1 MRSIS
6 FCSSL
11 VVAGMSL
18 IVMTVTASSVGAQV
32 VPDSV
37 VPVISARTYVSGS
50 VTVIV
55 KGSFQMNQ
63 VIEINKPAS
72 ISDGEM
78 TWLQFGASGSSTGDV
93 LVTYGEDIGDGVG
106 VHVGKG
112 KPTATAGSELCTGD
126 LTITASQLSGHYTC
140 AGVVSYDSSTG
151 TMGKVDIEISFT
163 AKS

>member
-1 MRSIS
+1 MTH
-6 FCSSL
+6 SL
-11 VVAGMSL
+11 HLAAL
-18 IVMTVTASSVGAQV
+18 ASSAGAQV

-72 ISDGEM
+72 ISDGTM

-93 LVTYGEDIGDGVG
+93 LVTYGEDIGEGVG
-106 VHVGKG
+106 VQVGKG
-112 KPTATAGSELCTGD
+112 RPTATAGSELCTGE
-126 LTITASQLSGHYTC
+126 LTITATLLSGHYTC
-140 AGVVSYDSSTG
+140 PGVTSYDSGTG
-151 TMGKVDIEISFT
+151 QMGKVDIEISFT
-163 AKS
+163 AQT

>member
-1 MRSIS
+1 MRSN
-6 FCSSL
+6 L
-11 VVAGMSL
+11 LHLRLAM
-18 IVMTVTASSVGAQV
+18 ASALLTTLASRASAQ

-112 KPTATAGSELCTGD
+112 RPTATAGSELCTGE
-126 LTITASQLSGHYTC
+126 LTITATLLSGHYTC
-140 AGVVSYDSSTG
+140 PGVVSYDSSTG
-151 TMGKVDIEISFT
+151 TMGKVDIEITFS

>member
-1 MRSIS
+1 MRSVS

-18 IVMTVTASSVGAQV
+18 VVLAVPASPAGAQV

-37 VPVISARTYVSGS
+37 IPVISARTYVSGS

-78 TWLQFGASGSSTGDV
+78 TWLQFGASASASGDV

-112 KPTATAGSELCTGD
+112 KPTATAGSELCTGE
-126 LTITASQLSGHYTC
+126 LSITATLLSGHYTC
-140 AGVVSYDSSTG
+140 PGVVSYDPSTG
-151 TMGKVDIEISFT
+151 RMGQVDIEITFS

>member
-1 MRSIS
+1 MTSRLL
-6 FCSSL
+6 FL
-11 VVAGMSL
+11 RLAVASAL
-18 IVMTVTASSVGAQV
+18 LTTAASRAGAQV

-78 TWLQFGASGSSTGDV
+78 TWLQFGASGSSAGDV

-106 VHVGKG
+106 IHVGKG
-112 KPTATAGSELCTGD
+112 KPAATAGSELCTGA
-126 LTITASQLSGHYTC
+126 LTITATLLSGHYTC
-140 AGVVSYDSSTG
+140 PGVASYDSSTG
-151 TMGKVDIEISFT
+151 RMGKVDIEISFT
-163 AKS
+163 AQT

>member
-1 MRSIS
+1 MRPVPL
-6 FCSSL
+6 CARLVVNCLSL
-11 VVAGMSL
+11 VVLA
-18 IVMTVTASSVGAQV
+18 VTPSSASAQT
-32 VPDSV
+32 PDSV

-78 TWLQFGASGSSTGDV
+78 TWLQFGASGSSMGDV

-112 KPTATAGSELCTGD
+112 RPTATAGSELCDGAVTV
-126 LTITASQLSGHYTC
+126 TATLLSGHYTC
-140 AGVVSYDSSTG
+140 PGVASYDSSTG
-151 TMGKVDIEISFT
+151 TMGKVDIEINFT